1 MTGEQAEEYA
11 RGVQHATQVSLQEF
25 WQRAQAA
32 AVAAATAAA
41 ERAGAGTPGHG
52 TQLANVPSSRS
63 SSTQASEM
71 VARPMQPPP
80 PAPPLSARGLR
91 PESTPASTPRTPLTA
106 LEDWNPP
113 STYST
118 GTATTSSEAVVF
130 GPDLPLSAMDAS
142 TTTAGG
148 IMTTEE
154 PGARDEPRETVGE
167 THAPGD
173 ADIGSMQTGPLNP
186 QHWMPLLSGTTARH
200 QAAQHEV
207 LSRWTGPEHWEGW
220 EEWQADQMRPR
231 SQAEAQ
237 QEAEEQQQRQERRD
251 REWQE
256 WVNRNRNFDRWYPH
270 TSVWRG
276 KAWTFHEH
284 GKGGRSGE
292 ERQEEGQYYH
302 TQSF

>member
-1 MTGEQAEEYA
+1 MLSAIRENEEELQEEQAPTMTGEQAEEYA
-11 RGVQHATQVSLQEF
+11 RGLQHATQVSLQEF

-63 SSTQASEM
+63 SSTQASEV
-71 VARPMQPPP
+71 VAHPMQPPP

-130 GPDLPLSAMDAS
+130 GSDLPLSTIDAP
-142 TTTAGG
+142 TTTAGSS
-148 IMTTEE
+148 MPTEE

-167 THAPGD
+167 TPALGD
-173 ADIGSMQTGPLNP
+173 MDIDNMQTEPLNP
-186 QHWMPLLSGTTARH
+186 QRWMPKLSGATARRR
-200 QAAQHEV
+200 AAQHEV
-207 LSRWTGPEHWEGW
+207 LSRWTGPEHWAGW
-220 EEWQADQMRPR
+220 DGMA
-231 SQAEAQ
+231 S
-237 QEAEEQQQRQERRD
+237 
-251 REWQE
+251 
-256 WVNRNRNFDRWYPH
+256 
-270 TSVWRG
+270 
-276 KAWTFHEH
+276 
-284 GKGGRSGE
+284 
-292 ERQEEGQYYH
+292 
-302 TQSF
+302 